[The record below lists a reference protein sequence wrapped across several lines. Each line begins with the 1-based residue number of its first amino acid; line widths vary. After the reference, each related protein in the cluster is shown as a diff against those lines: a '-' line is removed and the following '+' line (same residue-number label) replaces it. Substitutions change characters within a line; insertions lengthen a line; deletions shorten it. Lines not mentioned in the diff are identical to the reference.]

1 MCRCRVNKTLTFSFR
16 REWIGFNRLIVGM
29 CLKNQHE
36 EETMRR
42 TLRITTVIFLLGIMV
57 GGGASAGAADLGLVK
72 MLTSNLGVTE
82 KQASGGAGSIFNL
95 AKQNLGAQD
104 FTRVADAVPGIDKMM
119 AAAPKAEGAAGM
131 LGGASSLLGG
141 GAPSVSGVAGL
152 AGSFSQLGMNAGMV
166 NSFVPIVLNYVKS
179 SGGETVMNILQSALK

>member
-1 MCRCRVNKTLTFSFR
+1 M
-16 REWIGFNRLIVGM
+16 
-29 CLKNQHE
+29 
-36 EETMRR
+36 
-42 TLRITTVIFLLGIMV
+42 
-57 GGGASAGAADLGLVK
+57 GLVK

>member
-1 MCRCRVNKTLTFSFR
+1 
-16 REWIGFNRLIVGM
+16 
-29 CLKNQHE
+29 
-36 EETMRR
+36 MRR

>member
-1 MCRCRVNKTLTFSFR
+1 
-16 REWIGFNRLIVGM
+16 
-29 CLKNQHE
+29 
-36 EETMRR
+36 MRR
-42 TLRITTVIFLLGIMV
+42 TVSIMSVIFLIGMLFIGNT
-57 GGGASAGAADLGLVK
+57 SAGAADLGLVQ
-72 MLTSNLGVTE
+72 LLSSNLGVTE

-119 AAAPKAEGAAGM
+119 AAAPKADGAAGM
-131 LGGASSLLGG
+131 IGGASSLLGG
-141 GAPSVSGVAGL
+141 SAQSVSGVAGL

-179 SGGETVMNILQSALK
+179 SGGEPVMNILQSALK